1 MAGKGKQP
9 DGLRKVCT
17 LAALRA
23 RFISFLDVATYY
35 DISVPI
41 SNGGA
46 VYPGNPPI
54 RIEPQQE
61 MAKGGSS
68 NVSSLSFGSH
78 TGTHVDAP
86 KHMVEGGES
95 VDKLPLDVL
104 MGPAVLVDVGNKCT
118 SVDANALKLHE
129 LKDHKRILIK
139 TRNSAFIREPDF
151 REDYTYLAPDAAEYL
166 VSLGVKLVG
175 VDYFSIEQF
184 HSGHHRTHTA
194 LLNAGVVIVEG
205 LDLSIPAAGPY
216 ELRVLPLRLAGL
228 DGAPARAVLV
238 G

>member
-1 MAGKGKQP
+1 MA
-9 DGLRKVCT
+9 T
-17 LAALRA
+17 
-23 RFISFLDVATYY
+23 FY

-41 SNGGA
+41 SSGAA
-46 VYPGNPPI
+46 VYPGNPEI
-54 RIEPQQE
+54 RITPQQE

-68 NVSSLSFGSH
+68 NVSLLSFGSH

-86 KHMVEGGES
+86 KHMIEGGES

-104 MGPAVLVDVGNKCT
+104 MGPAVLVDVGNQVMAVGEKE
-118 SVDANALKLHE
+118 LRLHE
-129 LKDHKRILIK
+129 LKGHKRILIK
-139 TRNSAFIREPDF
+139 TRNSSFIRDPQF
-151 REDYTYLAPDAAEYL
+151 REDYTYLAPDGAEYL
-166 VSLGVKLVG
+166 LSLGVKLVG

-184 HSGHHRTHTA
+184 HSGHHRTHNT
-194 LLNAGVVIVEG
+194 LLKAGVIIVEG
-205 LDLSIPAAGPY
+205 LDLSLPAPGPY